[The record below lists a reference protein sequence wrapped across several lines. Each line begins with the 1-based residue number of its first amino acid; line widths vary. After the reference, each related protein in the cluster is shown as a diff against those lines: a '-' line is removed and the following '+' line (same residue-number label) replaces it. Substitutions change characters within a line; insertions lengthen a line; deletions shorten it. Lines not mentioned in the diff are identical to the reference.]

1 MRYIEEFLTARKLD
15 GLAVGTIDQ
24 YERELKTLARYLDKP
39 TIEATT
45 NDLRN
50 YLIQF
55 AHLAQRTTNRK
66 ISTAKAFYTWLVQE
80 EYIERNPTKKIRT
93 PKDPASLPRNL
104 NKEDVEL
111 LRWYP
116 KSPRNQAII
125 ELLVSS
131 GMRVGELSRLNR
143 NDLNMANRQIR
154 VVGKGNKERLVFF
167 GHIAKFCLTSY
178 LSERTDNN
186 PALFINRYGERLRIR
201 SIEAQLKAHAKQAG
215 ITNKVT
221 PHMLRHAFASGLYE
235 QGADIDFIARLLGH
249 ESTDTT
255 RKYTHINSVAMARM
269 FDKFLVS

>member
-1 MRYIEEFLTARKLD
+1 MKYIEEFLTARALD
-15 GLAVGTIDQ
+15 GLATGTIDQ
-24 YERELKTLARYLDKP
+24 YRRELKTLAKYLDKP
-39 TIEATT
+39 TIEANT

-66 ISTAKAFYTWLVQE
+66 ISTAKAYYTWLVQE
-80 EYIERNPTKKIRT
+80 GYIVINPMLKIKT

-111 LRWYP
+111 LRWHP
-116 KSPRNQAII
+116 KPPRNQAII

-143 NDLNMANRQIR
+143 NDLDMANRQIR
-154 VVGKGNKERLVFF
+154 VMGKGSKERLVFF
-167 GHIAKFCLTSY
+167 GHIAKFCLTAY
-178 LSERTDNN
+178 LNDRTDDN

-201 SIEAQLKAHAKQAG
+201 SIEAQLKAHAKKAG

-221 PHMLRHAFASGLYE
+221 PHMLRHTFASGLYE

-249 ESTDTT
+249 ESVNTT
-255 RKYTHINSVAMARM
+255 RRYTHINGAAMARM